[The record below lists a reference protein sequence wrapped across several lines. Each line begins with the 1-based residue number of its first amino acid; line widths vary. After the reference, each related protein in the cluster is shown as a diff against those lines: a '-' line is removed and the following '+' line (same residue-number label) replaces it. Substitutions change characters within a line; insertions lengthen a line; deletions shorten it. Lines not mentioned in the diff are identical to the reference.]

1 MSKLRA
7 LVLAVAA
14 LFAFAAT
21 AFAGPSKVAWSKCYP
36 EFGPSFECGTVQVPL
51 DYADPN
57 GATIS
62 IALARLPAGDPTHR
76 IGSLFLNPGGPGGSG
91 VDFVLGFGPF
101 LYTSEVR
108 ARFDLVGF
116 DPRGVSRSTAVRCFG
131 TDKQWGPYFTP
142 YAFPSS
148 PAELQVWVAA
158 DRYVDAACAQRASRI
173 IDHTSTANVARDMDQ
188 LRQAVG
194 DEQLTYAGYSYG
206 SYVGTTY
213 ANLFPGKVRALIID
227 GIVDPIGFSTGRGGE
242 AATVTLGTRIRSAE
256 GAQATLLEFFRLCD
270 AGGPSKCPF
279 APHAADRF
287 AALATKVKAQPIQ
300 IPMPDGSVTEVN
312 YSNLILTT
320 LVSLYNPLTFSDLAQ
335 VLAGLES
342 LADPVALGI
351 RLKGLMAR
359 PSLITKRGIPR
370 YENFVESTPSVACS
384 DSDNPHSY
392 NTWFQDGLAADAQF
406 GYFGSIWSWVW
417 SLCAEWPGKDAG
429 RYVGPLD
436 TKTPTAYPVLVIGEE
451 FDPATRFQGAVIVN
465 DLLTNSVLLKIH
477 GWGHSLYVSSL
488 STCASEAAGRYLV
501 HRTLP
506 ASGTVCE
513 MDPDFVPFAK

>member
-1 MSKLRA
+1 MLRA
-7 LVLAVAA
+7 LAAAVAL
-14 LFAFAAT
+14 LFVSTAT
-21 AFAGPSKVAWSKCYP
+21 AFAGPSKVAWSKCYS

-62 IALARLPAGDPTHR
+62 IALARLPAGDPAHR

-101 LYTSEVR
+101 LYTQSVR
-108 ARFDLVGF
+108 DRFDLVGF

-131 TDKQWGPYFTP
+131 TDRQWGPYFTP
-142 YAFPSS
+142 YAFPGN

-158 DRYVDAACAQRASRI
+158 DRYVDAACAQRAPRI
-173 IDHTSTANVARDMDQ
+173 IDHMSTANVARDLDR

-194 DEQLTYAGYSYG
+194 DEQLNYAGYSYG
-206 SYVGTTY
+206 SYLGTTY
-213 ANLFPGKVRALIID
+213 ASLFADNVRALIID
-227 GIVDPIGFSTGRGGE
+227 GIVDPFGYSGKNEDSAR
-242 AATVTLGTRIRSAE
+242 VTLGTRMQSAE
-256 GAQATLLEFFRLCD
+256 GAQATLQEFFRLCD

-300 IPMPDGSVTEVN
+300 LPDGSAVN

-320 LVSLYNPLTFSDLAQ
+320 LVSLYNPLTFSDLAA

-417 SLCAEWPGKDAG
+417 SLCAEWPAADRG
-429 RYVGPLD
+429 RYVGFGD
-436 TKTPTAYPVLVIGEE
+436 FKVTTAHPVLVIGEE
-451 FDPATRFQGAVIVN
+451 FDPATHYQGAVIVSQ
-465 DLLTNSVLLKIH
+465 LLAGSALLKIH

-488 STCASEAAGRYLV
+488 SACASNAAARYLIDL
-501 HRTLP
+501 TLP
-506 ASGTVCE
+506 APGTTCE
-513 MDPDFVPFAK
+513 QDFVPFK